1 MKLIDLLGA
10 AGGILLA
17 FCAAPQAIKA
27 IKDKHS
33 NGLSHGLI
41 WLWLLGELFMF
52 IYIILKY
59 IDYWLILNYVMSLI
73 FISIITYFDILPYL
87 KVGDSRKW
95 SFMPET
101 ESGLYLQ
108 T

>member
-1 MKLIDLLGA
+1 MELIDLLGA

-59 IDYWLILNYVMSLI
+59 IDYWLILNYGMNLI
-73 FISIITYFDILPYL
+73 FISIITYYKYFP
-87 KVGDSRKW
+87 KVNID
-95 SFMPET
+95 P
-101 ESGLYLQ
+101 
-108 T
+108 